1 MCVCVCKLFSIQV
14 TNTTDAVCILI
25 SIILGSQIPLLL
37 TSIKSNQAN
46 NKEETKAISATLSA
60 IQADIRSLKEQ
71 GRGLGKAFTAVNPSA
86 DSANDINFVSKGA
99 EVIIE
104 ILIHLFICTCIHV
117 YSLE

>member
-1 MCVCVCKLFSIQV
+1 VCVCVCKLFSIQV